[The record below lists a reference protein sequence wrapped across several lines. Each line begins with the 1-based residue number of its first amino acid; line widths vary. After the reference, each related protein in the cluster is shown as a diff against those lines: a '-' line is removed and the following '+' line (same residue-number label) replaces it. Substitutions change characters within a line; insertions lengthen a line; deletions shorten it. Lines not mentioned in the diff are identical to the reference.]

1 MQNRTV
7 IAIVNRKGG
16 TAKTTSAAYIATCLQ
31 NIGHKVTGVDA
42 DNDKSWLKWRQAVSF
57 PYEVIEATREK
68 LKEQV
73 ESIEGDIVIDTPPN
87 DGEIVFDVSEI
98 ADEVIIPLAPTGLD
112 VNRLITTVDTVS
124 KVERLRGKALGSV
137 LLTKWRENFVVSK
150 EVEEALKEKNMP
162 LLDARIRQLTRY
174 TRFDMPIYLEEYQ
187 TVLTELGVVN
197 NAKG

>member
-1 MQNRTV
+1 MQNNKIV
-7 IAIVNRKGG
+7 IALVNRKGG

-31 NIGHKVTGVDA
+31 KVGRKVVGIDT
-42 DNDKSWLKWRQAVSF
+42 DNDKSWLKWKQAVHF
-57 PYEVIEATREK
+57 PYEVIEGTREK

-73 ESIEGDIVIDTPPN
+73 ETTEGDVVIDTPPN

-124 KVERLRGKALGSV
+124 KVERLRGKPLGSV

-174 TRFDMPIYLEEYQ
+174 TPFDMPTYLDEYQ
-187 TVLTELGVVN
+187 TLLAELGVF
-197 NAKG
+197 NAEG